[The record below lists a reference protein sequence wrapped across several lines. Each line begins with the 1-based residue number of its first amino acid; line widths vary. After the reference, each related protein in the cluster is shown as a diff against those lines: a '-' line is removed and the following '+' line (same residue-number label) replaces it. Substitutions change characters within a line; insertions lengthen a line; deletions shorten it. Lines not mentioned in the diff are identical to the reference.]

1 MFPKKKHYG
10 AVRDCAN
17 CGSSEGSIPGIPVHK
32 FCSGCEI
39 TFYCSRK
46 CQKAHWKNGDHK
58 QVCLKAE
65 NRKASK
71 QPQPKEP
78 PVKGEKC
85 CICLGE
91 MIKEDIIKLDCG
103 HTFHLACI
111 QQLQEKSVQQVCP
124 LCRADSLPDRPRRIS
139 SDNYPRLP
147 ETNLDWFGYPRPSR
161 PSIITPEE
169 PLRRSNPIY
178 LDERSLALIDW
189 VALSRP
195 SRSSPNDLMERS
207 IARIDWVALS
217 RPSPIHLM
225 ERNINRVDWNIFINS
240 SVVVTSRPER
250 DIDEQNIVRGDWGRN
265 GESR

>member
-1 MFPKKKHYG
+1 MSPKKKQCG

-17 CGSSEGSIPGIPVHK
+17 CGSSEGSIPGIPVHR
-32 FCSGCEI
+32 FCSGCQI
-39 TFYCSRK
+39 TFYCGRK
-46 CQKAHWKNGDHK
+46 CQKAHWKNGEYK

-65 NRKASK
+65 NRKASE
-71 QPQPKEP
+71 QPESKEP

-85 CICLGE
+85 CICQDE
-91 MIKEDIIKLDCG
+91 MTKEVIIKLDCG
-103 HTFHLACI
+103 HSFHLACI

-139 SDNYPRLP
+139 SNNYPRLP

-169 PLRRSNPIY
+169 PLRRSSPIY
-178 LDERSLALIDW
+178 LTERSIARIDW
-189 VALSRP
+189 STPIINR
-195 SRSSPNDLMERS
+195 RSSPNDLMERS

-225 ERNINRVDWNIFINS
+225 ERSINRVDWNIFINS